1 MCRVSAGRYPEI
13 TDILMRKCCFV
24 ILIFAV
30 LLAVPIRI
38 AAHDGPHRLMGV
50 VTMAVKDHLLI
61 ETPEGKELTIA
72 VTTATRVLKGKVAVK
87 QTDIKE
93 GTRVVVI
100 VKGDKPP
107 YTASQV
113 LLGVTGD
120 DRKK

>member
-1 MCRVSAGRYPEI
+1 
-13 TDILMRKCCFV
+13 MRKCCFV